1 LVARVIPVG
10 CAIIDPLAEEGV
22 KLFRAA
28 EILQGELRG
37 VETAGEDRVPSGL
50 GLRHPGHR

>member
-1 LVARVIPVG
+1 VVARVSPVG

>member
-1 LVARVIPVG
+1 MVARVIPVG

-22 KLFRAA
+22 KLFRA